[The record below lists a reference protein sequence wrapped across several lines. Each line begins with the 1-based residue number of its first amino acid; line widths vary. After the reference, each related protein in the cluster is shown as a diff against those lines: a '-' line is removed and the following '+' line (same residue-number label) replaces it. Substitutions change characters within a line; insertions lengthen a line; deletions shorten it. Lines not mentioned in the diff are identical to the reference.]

1 MLIRTY
7 QAVHEGRLLHETR
20 EAAGGFSDSSTGKKF
35 GKESYTQTSLVKI
48 TSP

>member
-7 QAVHEGRLLHETR
+7 QAFYKGRLLHETR
-20 EAAGGFSDSSTGKKF
+20 EAAGGFSDSSTGWKF
-35 GKESYTQTSLVKI
+35 GKKSYTQTSLVKI